1 MALCDP
7 IAREVERMARAGSA
21 AAIMVVPQ
29 RRRNRGS
36 MERSGDTE
44 AAHGAGRAPAAAR
57 KAGD

>member
-1 MALCDP
+1 
-7 IAREVERMARAGSA
+7 MARAGSA